1 MSKGANLNKLLREG
15 KPIFGT
21 FCSLPAFHTVELI
34 ASSGFD
40 YVLLDAEHGAT
51 NPMVV
56 HSQLAAL
63 SGSNTAAMVRL
74 PSHDASVIKQYLDL
88 GVDGLMVP
96 SVDTAEQAQ
105 AVVRLTQYPPHGIRG
120 IAGSVRATNY
130 TRDKAYAGDARNRFC
145 LAVQIE
151 SPTAIKNLD
160 AICNVDGVD
169 VLFFGP
175 NDLAAQSGLLGQPFH
190 PDNVKVLEE
199 GIRTVRKHGKV
210 AGILIGEGDCD
221 KYLKLGV
228 QMIVVGSEVGLFVQ
242 AADGLASRL
251 AAKRDVRV
259 GA

>member
-1 MSKGANLNKLLREG
+1 MA
-15 KPIFGT
+15 
-21 FCSLPAFHTVELI
+21 CS
-34 ASSGFD
+34 AS
-40 YVLLDAEHGAT
+40 
-51 NPMVV
+51 
-56 HSQLAAL
+56 
-63 SGSNTAAMVRL
+63 AMPV
-74 PSHDASVIKQYLDL
+74 
-88 GVDGLMVP
+88 
-96 SVDTAEQAQ
+96 
-105 AVVRLTQYPPHGIRG
+105 
-120 IAGSVRATNY
+120 TNY

-151 SPTAIKNLD
+151 SPTAVKNLD
-160 AICNVDGVD
+160 AICKVDGVD

-251 AAKRDVRV
+251 AAKRDMRA